1 MSLLLHNAKTY
12 PSFAKYISKEQERLE
27 IEKSGIVP
35 DPISPR
41 SMKISG
47 DARVVEQQQLACDA
61 LYELTKQFVYK
72 TAKAPDFHKAGTKLS
87 KTSKLTC
94 SFCL

>member
-1 MSLLLHNAKTY
+1 
-12 PSFAKYISKEQERLE
+12 
-27 IEKSGIVP
+27 
-35 DPISPR
+35 
-41 SMKISG
+41 MKISG